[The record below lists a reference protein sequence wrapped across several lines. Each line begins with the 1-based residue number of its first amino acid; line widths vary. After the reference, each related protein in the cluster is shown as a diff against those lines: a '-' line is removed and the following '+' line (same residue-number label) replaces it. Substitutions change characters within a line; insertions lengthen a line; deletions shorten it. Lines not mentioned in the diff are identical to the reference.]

1 MKTYKILIN
10 IIRVLHSPF
19 LLLFY
24 YIEDNYILCMHIFMC
39 ITNKQTKKVLVYF
52 VFLYETVLVRGEM
65 DSLTRPPHT
74 RVLSRSLLVALSER
88 RRSCWGGGMTMVHQ
102 SHIKK
107 ANERHPVAH
116 TRPYLMHRESAKSV
130 KLSFH
135 FILKKS
141 LKKKKSILL
150 DKPFRVL
157 LNTGKW
163 AKSDKT
169 L

>member
-24 YIEDNYILCMHIFMC
+24 YIEDNYILCMHISMC
-39 ITNKQTKKVLVYF
+39 ITNKQTKKKVLVYF
-52 VFLYETVLVRGEM
+52 VFLYETVLVRGEI

-102 SHIKK
+102 SHIKE

-130 KLSFH
+130 LNCRFISF
-135 FILKKS
+135 KKS
-141 LKKKKSILL
+141 YS
-150 DKPFRVL
+150 
-157 LNTGKW
+157 
-163 AKSDKT
+163 
-169 L
+169 